1 LNWRL
6 PSVRSRLW
14 LAYQSGFASKVRR
27 GELSL
32 GVCLGLCLGLGLGL
46 NLCLGSLN
54 LHSVLLYP
62 LGTDVCQTAS
72 AHSSKHNGDQMR
84 RDTAL
89 YRLAEDG
96 LFDLA
101 LLELQA
107 LLPCLLLL
115 LLSAVLFGLCCQP
128 ILHAIF
134 RPLPLG
140 RSWR

>member
-1 LNWRL
+1 
-6 PSVRSRLW
+6 
-14 LAYQSGFASKVRR
+14 
-27 GELSL
+27 
-32 GVCLGLCLGLGLGL
+32 VCLGLCLGLGLGL

-62 LGTDVCQTAS
+62 FGTDVCQIAP
-72 AHSSKHNGDQMR
+72 AHSSKHNGDQVR

-89 YRLAEDG
+89 YRLAEDR

-101 LLELQA
+101 LLELQT

-134 RPLPLG
+134 GPLPLG
-140 RSWR
+140 RSRR